1 MKQKRFVLLDR
12 DGTIILERDHLTDI
26 AQVELI
32 PKAAQALKKLHDL
45 GLGLIIITNQSVV
58 GRGHI
63 NLDDLEKIHKRMLDL
78 LLKEET
84 SIDGIYFCPHT
95 PEDNCLCRKPGLG
108 LVKLAAEEH
117 KFDPK
122 LCFVIGDKAIDIELG
137 QKMGATTFLVRTG
150 YGAQVDH
157 KEVNPDFV
165 VNDLLEAAHIIQT
178 LI

>member
-1 MKQKRFVLLDR
+1 MRQKRFVLLDR
-12 DGTIILERDHLTDI
+12 DGTIILERDHLTDLT
-26 AQVELI
+26 QVELI
-32 PKAAQALKKLHDL
+32 PKAAQALKKLHAL

-63 NLDDLEKIHKRMLDL
+63 NLDDLKKIHKRMLGL
-78 LLKEET
+78 LSKEEAI
-84 SIDGIYFCPHT
+84 IDGIYFCPHT
-95 PEDNCLCRKPGLG
+95 PEDNCLCRKPRLG
-108 LVKLAAEEH
+108 MIEKAAKEH

-137 QKMGATTFLVRTG
+137 QKMGAITFLVRTG

-157 KEVNPDFV
+157 KEVNPHYV
-165 VNDLLEAAHIIQT
+165 VNDLLEAADIIQT